1 MDVPMIYLES
11 GCVGLTCGNNEDDPV
26 WLEPGWYEVAKE
38 GYMPYRDVDML
49 TFKDDTEPEYAQPS
63 AHNPVFNS
71 FREMSRYLQ
80 GYDPDTALAS
90 SQSEGLAAS
99 YLDTETKWSL
109 QPPQDSQTPD
119 QHLSHP
125 GPLPDWLAW
134 WCDESAGR
142 RMGTSGDSSSET

>member
-119 QHLSHP
+119 QRPLHLE
-125 GPLPDWLAW
+125 LPHDWSVLSCGEAI
-134 WCDESAGR
+134 
-142 RMGTSGDSSSET
+142 GTRKDGLDDSSS